1 EGVCYADGRSIS
13 DSGTKDKFGNVEFG
27 AMAGTSAAFALHKM
41 IKDAFG
47 WRGEFQVT
55 ESLLMCAADRAVQ
68 QDYDEAYAC
77 GKRAVELGLS
87 GTSGVMVTIN
97 RETNSPYR
105 YSLGTAPLSEVAG
118 GEKPMPDSFICDDRL
133 FITEDALA
141 YLRPL
146 IGELP
151 KYPRL

>member
-1 EGVCYADGRSIS
+1 
-13 DSGTKDKFGNVEFG
+13 
-27 AMAGTSAAFALHKM
+27 M

-77 GKRAVELGLS
+77 GKRAVELALA
-87 GTSGVMVTIN
+87 GTSGVMVTIQ
-97 RETNSPYR
+97 RESNVPYR
-105 YSLGTAPLSEVAG
+105 YSLSTAPLSQVALN
-118 GEKPMPDSFICDDRL
+118 EKPLPDDYICDDRL
-133 FITEDALA
+133 FVTEKAIK
-141 YLRPL
+141 YIRPL

-151 KYPRL
+151 KYVRF